1 MHSPVGIILVEA
13 AAMRIDNASN
23 IGIEGLT
30 IGYPLADPLSEAI
43 AATGRPPPREVK
55 DESIAEDATIANAL
69 ALILCIIAQFLLPP
83 SFGNTREKHSEPF
96 KFRYESLS
104 MSYF

>member
-43 AATGRPPPREVK
+43 AATGRPPKRSKRREHSRRCHHCQRPRTYLVYYR
-55 DESIAEDATIANAL
+55 SIPVAT
-69 ALILCIIAQFLLPP
+69 LI
-83 SFGNTREKHSEPF
+83 RKHAR
-96 KFRYESLS
+96 KTLRTVQIQI
-104 MSYF
+104 